1 MICMYL
7 EEHYQ
12 QGGEAIY
19 YYLLGQLASL
29 QQGDST
35 VDAFYL

>member
-1 MICMYL
+1 MYL

-12 QGGEAIY
+12 QGGETIY

-35 VDAFYL
+35 TDAFYL